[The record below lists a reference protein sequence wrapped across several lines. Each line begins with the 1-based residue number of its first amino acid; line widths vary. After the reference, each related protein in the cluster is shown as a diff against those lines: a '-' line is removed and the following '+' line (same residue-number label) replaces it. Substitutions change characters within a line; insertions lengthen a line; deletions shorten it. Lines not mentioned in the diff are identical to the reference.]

1 MSVEIALSGARV
13 RYGPLEA
20 LHGID
25 LRIPRARRT
34 VLLGR
39 NGAGRSTV
47 LHALAGTVPLS
58 TGRVLWCAGD
68 GEGGDRGRG
77 LGDRAERDIT
87 RYDAYRR
94 ARLGMTLV
102 PAERAVFP
110 GLTVAEHVS
119 RLPAAARETA
129 FELFPELRRLRGRRA
144 GTLSGGEQQM
154 VALAVALAGPSRL
167 LLLDELGR
175 GLAAEVLT
183 RVHEALVTAVAAGR
197 TVVLA
202 EQTLRQPTARVPAP
216 DLVYV
221 LHRGRVVLAGEPGE
235 PALAGWWASGSGD
248 GPHGGDISPDGGPSP
263 AAGRP
268 GPNRGRPG

>member
-1 MSVEIALSGARV
+1 MGVEIALSGARV

-25 LRIPRARRT
+25 LRIPAARRT

-39 NGAGRSTV
+39 NGAGRSTA

-58 TGRVLWCAGD
+58 GGRVLWSDNSGPVV
-68 GEGGDRGRG
+68 EGTGRRGAA
-77 LGDRAERDIT
+77 DRDIT
-87 RYDAYRR
+87 RYDAYQR

-102 PAERAVFP
+102 PAEHAVFP
-110 GLTVAEHVS
+110 NLTVAEHLS
-119 RLPAAARETA
+119 RLTVTGRATA
-129 FELFPELRRLRGRRA
+129 LDLFPELRRLRERRA

-167 LLLDELGR
+167 LLLDEPGR
-175 GLAAEVLT
+175 GLAEAVLT
-183 RVHEALVTAVAAGR
+183 RLHEALVAAVAAGR

-202 EQTLRQPTARVPAP
+202 EQTLRQPTAGVPSP

-221 LHRGRVVLAGEPGE
+221 LHRGEVALVGEPGE
-235 PALAGWWASGSGD
+235 PRVAAWAAAAGTGRGTAD
-248 GPHGGDISPDGGPSP
+248 GVTADGGPSP
-263 AAGRP
+263 AAGR
-268 GPNRGRPG
+268 RGRPRRQPG

>member
-1 MSVEIALSGARV
+1 MSVEIALRAARV

-20 LHGID
+20 LHGVD
-25 LRIPRARRT
+25 LRIPRGRRT

-39 NGAGRSTV
+39 NGAGRSSA

-58 TGRVLWCAGD
+58 GGQVLWFGD
-68 GEGGDRGRG
+68 GSPK
-77 LGDRAERDIT
+77 ARDIT
-87 RYDAYRR
+87 GLDAYRR

-110 GLTVAEHVS
+110 TLTVAEHLS
-119 RLPAAARETA
+119 RLTASARGAA
-129 FELFPELRRLRGRRA
+129 FDLFPELGRLRTRSA

-154 VALAVALAGPSRL
+154 VALAVALAGPSQL

-175 GLAAEVLT
+175 GLAAPVLA
-183 RVHEALVTAVAAGR
+183 RVHEALVASAAAGR

-202 EQTLRQPTARVPAP
+202 EQALRAGTPGVPAP

-221 LHRGRVVLAGEPGE
+221 LHRGAVVFAGEPGE
-235 PALAGWWASGSGD
+235 PALAAIVATAASA
-248 GPHGGDISPDGGPSP
+248 PS
-263 AAGRP
+263 R
-268 GPNRGRPG
+268 